1 MCITPLLPVAHR
13 AGERVTWLKSQ
24 WKFSVYPVHFCVE
37 IYIDTADS
45 GQLCLSALFMIV
57 RNDEPPPIE
66 LTAGKFRAVSRA
78 NFDHASVWPARFSL
92 AAERLSTYP
101 PRAAGA
107 GARISN
113 FLLSLALAL
122 LLACLKNRVKS
133 HAAAIKM
140 RVSRRVGMTSMP

>member
-1 MCITPLLPVAHR
+1 MTLQFTSTSGPV
-13 AGERVTWLKSQ
+13 L
-24 WKFSVYPVHFCVE
+24 FL
-37 IYIDTADS
+37 DTADS
-45 GQLCLSALFMIV
+45 GQLFLSALFIIV
-57 RNDEPPPIE
+57 RNDEPPLIE
-66 LTAGKFRAVSRA
+66 LTAGKFRAVSLA

-92 AAERLSTYP
+92 PAERLSTYP

-113 FLLSLALAL
+113 FLLSLAL
-122 LLACLKNRVKS
+122 LLACSRNRVKS